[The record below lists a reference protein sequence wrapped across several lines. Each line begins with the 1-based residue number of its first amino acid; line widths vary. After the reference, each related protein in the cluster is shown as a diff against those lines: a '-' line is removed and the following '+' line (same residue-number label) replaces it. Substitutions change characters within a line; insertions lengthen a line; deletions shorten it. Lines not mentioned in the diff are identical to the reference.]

1 QHLSQVILAMSSIPS
16 RMKFGGAV
24 AIAFAS
30 GLVFASGFDL
40 TRFGYAEQAH
50 GVVRA
55 ANTTPVTPPASVAEL
70 NSSFVGI
77 SERVTPAV
85 VSIEAEKT
93 EPQRIRRQQQQQNP
107 QQQPN
112 RRQGQQVP
120 PGLEEFFQQFDQR
133 NAEPVASS
141 GTGFI
146 VRNDGYILTNNHV
159 VADYDR
165 LTVKLSDNREFK
177 AKLIGRDP
185 TTDVAV
191 IKIDGG
197 SNLPVATLGSDD
209 QTKVGEWVLA
219 IGNPLGLDHTVTAGI
234 VSAKGRGSQMLPD
247 LARDQYSI
255 TDFIQTD
262 AAINPGNSGG
272 PLVNIR
278 GEVIGINSAIATR
291 TGYYQ
296 GYGFAIPISL
306 AKDVMDDLITH
317 GRIRRA
323 VIGVNIS
330 DVQPEDAA
338 AAGLKEIRG
347 VKVGGYSGV
356 DSPAKKAG
364 LEPGDIIVKADGRMA
379 DRVSALQR
387 IIRSHEPGETVDV
400 EVYRYGQSKTFKVK
414 LAEAPNQ
421 AAQVASADP
430 SEDAASPAS
439 KGTEAGKLGIT
450 VEPVSAEFARQAKIP
465 SDYQG
470 LRVTDVDQQG
480 NARGRLDPRLGDVIV
495 GIIYPAPRRAIHT
508 ASELESAISGVKDG
522 QSVTLLVYSAQQQG
536 TRVVSIRVGE

>member
-1 QHLSQVILAMSSIPS
+1 MSSIPS

-40 TRFGYAEQAH
+40 TRFGYAEQAT
-50 GVVRA
+50 GVVRT
-55 ANTTPVTPPASVAEL
+55 ANTAPVTPPASVAEL
-70 NSSFVGI
+70 NTSFVGI

-93 EPQRIRRQQQQQNP
+93 EPQRARRQ

-191 IKIDGG
+191 IKIEGG
-197 SNLPVATLGSDD
+197 SNLPVASLGNDD

-219 IGNPLGLDHTVTAGI
+219 IGNPLGFDHTVTAGI
-234 VSAKGRGSQMLPD
+234 VSAKGRGGAMLPD

-272 PLVNIR
+272 PLLNIR

-338 AAGLKEIRG
+338 AAGLKDIRG
-347 VKVGGYSGV
+347 VKVGGYSGGA

-364 LEPGDIIVKADGRMA
+364 LEPGDIIVKADGRVA
-379 DRVSALQR
+379 DRVSTLQR
-387 IIRSHEPGETVDV
+387 IIRSHEPGETVDI
-400 EVYRYGQSKTFKVK
+400 EVFRYGQSKTFKIK

-421 AAQVASADP
+421 TAQVASAEADD
-430 SEDAASPAS
+430 ETATPAS
-439 KGTEAGKLGIT
+439 SGAEAEKLGIT

-465 SDYQG
+465 EDYRG

-480 NARGRLDPRLGDVIV
+480 NARGRLSPQLGDVIV
-495 GIIYPAPRRAIHT
+495 GVIYPAPRRAIRT
-508 ASELESAISGVKDG
+508 TDELQKALAGVKDG

-536 TRVVSIRVGE
+536 TRVVSIRVGD